1 MSADQSHNNLVTMN
15 HQLIPKLLFVG
26 AGNIAQS
33 IMKGI
38 IKAQPNAANQILATA
53 PTTKNLDI
61 VRDKLGCQISLL
73 SNVRSKLIEFN
84 PDFVFICV
92 KPQVL
97 LSSITKRDALLQLL
111 SSVPHKCVTL
121 SLLAGIKSHI
131 LANTLNQPE
140 RNIVRLMLNTAAELG
155 ATSVFYH
162 PHADLEPSNEK
173 KINDLFNMIGRPIVK
188 LTDESLM
195 DVATGVCGSG
205 IAFFYEIIQAISD
218 VGVKNG
224 LTREQSTQVAA
235 QLSRAAGDMLL
246 FKQIHPYQARDEV
259 TSPAGTTIYG
269 LDKWHEQSINNKIAQ
284 AVQASIDRSK
294 SLSTTSESKLEDQMP
309 EMM

>member
-1 MSADQSHNNLVTMN
+1 MSSSPENKVITMS

-38 IKAQPNAANQILATA
+38 LKAQPNAANQMLATA
-53 PTTKNLDI
+53 PTTRNLDVI
-61 VRDKLGCQISLL
+61 RENLGCQVSLL
-73 SNVRSKLIEFN
+73 GNMRSRLLDFN

-97 LSSITKRDALLQLL
+97 MTSISKRDALLQLL
-111 SSVPHKCVTL
+111 SSVPHKCITL

-131 LANTLNQPE
+131 LATTLNQPE
-140 RNIVRLMLNTAAELG
+140 RNIVRLMVNTAAELG

-162 PHADLEPSNEK
+162 AHNDLEHSNEK
-173 KINDLFNMIGRPIVK
+173 KINDLFEMIGRPIVK

-224 LTREQSTQVAA
+224 LTRDQSTQVAA
-235 QLSRAAGDMLL
+235 QLSKAAGDMLL
-246 FKQIHPYQARDEV
+246 FKQVHPYQARDDV
-259 TSPAGTTIYG
+259 TSPAGTTSYG

-294 SLSTTSESKLEDQMP
+294 SLSMTSESKLDDQMP
-309 EMM
+309 GMM